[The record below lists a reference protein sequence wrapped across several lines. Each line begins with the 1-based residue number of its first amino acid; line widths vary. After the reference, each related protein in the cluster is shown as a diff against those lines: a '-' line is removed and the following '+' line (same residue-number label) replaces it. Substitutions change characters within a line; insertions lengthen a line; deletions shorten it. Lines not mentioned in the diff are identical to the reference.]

1 MISLINSGCSSVIA
15 FVQEVAKLAILTN
28 RQSTAPH
35 KYASDK
41 EPYVSEIYIMKENLF
56 QIRVRYLQYEECS
69 ETEMR
74 N

>member
-35 KYASDK
+35 KYTSDK
-41 EPYVSEIYIMKENLF
+41 EPYVSEILYNEGKSIPNSSALSA
-56 QIRVRYLQYEECS
+56 V
-69 ETEMR
+69 
-74 N
+74 

>member
-1 MISLINSGCSSVIA
+1 MIA

-41 EPYVSEIYIMKENLF
+41 EPYVSEILYNEGKSIPNSSALSA
-56 QIRVRYLQYEECS
+56 V
-69 ETEMR
+69 
-74 N
+74 